1 MEPLPGVRHHEG
13 TDGARTRAGQANAES
28 MIRLLNDALARE
40 IIGILLYRY
49 QYFMMTAGISS
60 RHMKAQFLKHVAE
73 KQPQADHLA
82 ERIVQLG
89 GRPDVSSE
97 RLISWTHAEY
107 VEVDSVGRMF
117 AVDLSA
123 ERIAI
128 EHYREMT
135 VFLGADDLTTQ
146 QILEMMLVPEEAQA
160 ESRATLVKDCTSE
173 GEIHVTALLGASCA
187 QH

>member
-1 MEPLPGVRHHEG
+1 MQPLPGVRHHEG
-13 TDGARTRAGQANAES
+13 TDGARTRAGQANAER
-28 MIRLLNDALARE
+28 MIRLLNDALAAEMINIFCSRS
-40 IIGILLYRY
+40 
-49 QYFMMTAGISS
+49 QYFMTAGIRS

-73 KQPQADHLA
+73 KQPQADQLA

-107 VEVDSVGRMF
+107 VEVDSAGRMF
-117 AVDLSA
+117 AVGLSA

-128 EHYREMT
+128 EHYREKT
-135 VFLGADDLTTQ
+135 VSLGAENLTNQ
-146 QILEMMLVPEEAQA
+146 QVLEMVLALEDAQA
-160 ESRATLVKDCTSE
+160 ESLVSCVRDCTSE
-173 GEIHVTALLGASCA
+173 GEIDVTALPSASCA

>member
-160 ESRATLVKDCTSE
+160 ESLVSCVRDCTSE
-173 GEIHVTALLGASCA
+173 GEIDVTALPSASCA